1 MIVIQVLYIVS
12 AIILSLMGFNALILS
27 LVYLWHRHDE
37 FPLPDAGDADLPP
50 VVVQLPIYN
59 ERDVVERLIEAA
71 GKLDYPK
78 DRLAIQVLDDSTD
91 DTSTITALAV
101 ERARLACVPIVHMRR
116 ESRVGFKAGALVY
129 GLEQADAEFVAIFD
143 SDFVPEPDFLRQ
155 IVPHFLEDERL
166 GMVQTRWSHINPD
179 YNLLTKAQVLALDT
193 HFVIEQTAR
202 HRGGLL
208 MNFAGTAGVWRR
220 ECIEDSGG
228 WHLDT
233 LSEDIDLSY
242 RAQLA
247 GWRCL
252 YLPDIAAP
260 AELTPVMTAF
270 KRQQSRW
277 ATGTV
282 QCLRKLGPRVLSSR
296 LTIWQKLEAVLHLG
310 GYFIHPA
317 MVLLMLTALPLMI
330 NGDFNNVPLA
340 GLSLAMFG
348 PPLANLIAQRRLNPD
363 WAYRMAFLPILMLIG
378 VGIAA
383 SNTLAVMRG
392 FSSHAQTF
400 HRTPKFHVRTRGQ
413 GWTKSIYQI
422 PLDATLGFELF
433 LAVYAGLTSV
443 VAVDYAPS
451 LVPFMLLYTLGFAYV
466 AGLSLW
472 QARAVQRVHANEGH
486 ALSLSGNKP

>member
-1 MIVIQVLYIVS
+1 VIVIQVLYIIS
-12 AIILSLMGFNALILS
+12 AVILSLMGFNALILS
-27 LVYLWHRHDE
+27 LVYLWHRRDDS
-37 FPLPDAGDADLPP
+37 PLPEVDDTDLPS

-59 ERDVVERLIEAA
+59 ERDIVERLIEAA
-71 GKLDYPK
+71 GRLDYPK
-78 DRLAIQVLDDSTD
+78 DRLTIQVLDDSTD
-91 DTSTITALAV
+91 DTSIITALAV
-101 ERARLACVPIVHMRR
+101 ERARASGVPIVHIRR
-116 ESRVGFKAGALVY
+116 ESRIGFKAGALTY
-129 GLEQADAEFVAIFD
+129 GLEQTDAQFVAIFD

-155 IVPHFLEDERL
+155 MVPYFLKDERL
-166 GMVQTRWSHINPD
+166 GLVQARWSHVNPD

-220 ECIEDSGG
+220 ACIEDSGG

-252 YLPDIAAP
+252 YLPDVAAP
-260 AELTPVMTAF
+260 AELTPVMMAF

-277 ATGTV
+277 ATGTI

-296 LTIWQKLEAVLHLG
+296 LTIWQKLEAILHLG

-317 MVLLMLTALPLMI
+317 MVVLLLAALPLMI
-330 NGDFNNVPLA
+330 NGHFSNLPLT

-348 PPLANLIAQRRLNPD
+348 PPLANLIAQRRLNPN
-363 WAYRMAFLPILMLIG
+363 WAYRMAFLPILMLVG

-383 SNTLAVMRG
+383 GNTLAVIRG
-392 FSSHAQTF
+392 FSSQTQVF
-400 HRTPKFHVRTRGQ
+400 QRTPKFHVRTRRQ

-422 PLDATLGFELF
+422 PLDATIGLEVF
-433 LAVYAGLTSV
+433 LALYAGLISV
-443 VAVDYAPS
+443 LAIDYAPS
-451 LVPFMLLYTLGFAYV
+451 LVPFMGLYTLGFAYV

-472 QARAVQRVHANEGH
+472 QARAIQQMNARERHT
-486 ALSLSGNKP
+486 LSLSGNKL